1 MVYDAVI
8 IGAGVTGAFIAR
20 ELSRYQLNVCLVDRA
35 EDVAM
40 GASKANS
47 GIVHAGYDPVP
58 GSLKARFN
66 VRGNQLM
73 EDICKELDV
82 PFKRTGSIVLAFDDE
97 DMKKIESIYERG
109 IKNGVP
115 GLEIWDSVQVRK
127 AEPEVAENISG
138 ALYAPTGGIV
148 CPYELTLGAAENAV
162 ENGVDL
168 KLGCEIKSIDFKN
181 GIFSLYGNGEVL
193 ESRFVINAAGVYA
206 DRISAM
212 VGDDSFSIIPRKGEY
227 LLMDKSQG
235 SLVNCV
241 IFQTPS
247 SMGKG
252 VLVTPTV
259 DGNLLVGPNA
269 IDIHDKEDLSTSK
282 ESLNQVK
289 KSALRSVPG
298 IDMSEVITSFA
309 GLRAKVADGDDFII
323 GPSRK
328 NNHFINVAGIDS
340 PGLTSAPAI
349 AEYVIN
355 ILSSLGMELKEKEN
369 FNPVRKRPKRFT
381 EMREVEINK
390 KIRTNPAYGRI
401 ICRCEKVSEGEII
414 DCIRSTIGARTV
426 DGVKRRVRAGMG
438 RCQGGFCVPRVVEI
452 LSRELQIPMETVTKS
467 GGNSRILMGI
477 TKQWEFTDGSDV

>member
-1 MVYDAVI
+1 MIYDVVI
-8 IGAGVTGAFIAR
+8 VGAGVTGAFIAR

-40 GASKANS
+40 GSSKANS

-73 EDICKELDV
+73 ESVCRELDV
-82 PFKRTGSIVLAFDDE
+82 PFKRTGSLVLAFDAE
-97 DMKKIESIYERG
+97 DMRKLQDIYERG
-109 IKNGVP
+109 LKNGVP
-115 GLEIWDSVQVRK
+115 DLEIWDATQVKK
-127 AEPEVAENISG
+127 AEPAVADNVSG

-162 ENGVDL
+162 KNGVVL
-168 KLGCEIKSIDFKN
+168 KLGCEIKSIEFKN
-181 GIFSLYGNGEVL
+181 GIFLLHGSGEVL
-193 ESRFVINAAGVYA
+193 EGRYVINAAGVYA

-227 LLMDKSQG
+227 LLMDKNQG
-235 SLVNCV
+235 SLVNRV

-247 SMGKG
+247 RMGKG
-252 VLVTPTV
+252 VLVSPTV

-269 IDIHDKEDLSTSK
+269 VDIQDKEDLSTSK
-282 ESLNQVK
+282 EGLNQVK
-289 KSALRSVPG
+289 ESALRSVPG

-309 GLRAKVADGDDFII
+309 GLRAKVVDGDDFII
-323 GPSRK
+323 GPSSK
-328 NNHFINVAGIDS
+328 NDHFINVAGIDS

-349 AEYVIN
+349 AEHVID
-355 ILSSLGMELKEKEN
+355 ILGTLGLEMKEKES
-369 FNPVRKRPKRFT
+369 FNPVRRRPRRFT
-381 EMREVEINK
+381 EMSEAEINER
-390 KIRTNPAYGRI
+390 IRTNPAYGRI

-414 DCIRSTIGARTV
+414 DCIRSTIGARTL

-438 RCQGGFCVPRVVEI
+438 RCQGGFCAPRVVEI
-452 LSRELQIPMETVTKS
+452 LSRELQIPMETVTKR
-467 GGNSRILMGI
+467 GGDSRILMGKI
-477 TKQWEFTDGSDV
+477 KQQEFTDGSDV